1 MSKKE
6 EKRLRYNKSIEIGNF
21 KLCLYRKAVWDNQKR
36 DAYNIDYIS
45 IQPVNEHFETLIYEH
60 SDMFHYIKE
69 LVNDNN
75 ENGYDKYVELL
86 CRNILFTSTS
96 ADSYFHNIIALFES
110 VSICPLLLK
119 EGYEVSKNA
128 SSAKVKEAITEI
140 CRKWL
145 ANYEK
150 ELEETKQKSDDYS
163 EEDARADA
171 AAEIAEEEAQK

>member
-6 EKRLRYNKSIEIGNF
+6 EKRLRYNNCINIGNF
-21 KLCLYRKAVWDNQKR
+21 KLQLYQKAVWDGEKGQVINLE
-36 DAYNIDYIS
+36 YIMIS
-45 IQPVNEHFETLIYEH
+45 PVNEHFSVEIYEH
-60 SDMFHYIKE
+60 SDMFHYLKE

-96 ADSYFHNIIALFES
+96 ADSYFHNIISLFES
-110 VSICPLLLK
+110 VSMCPLLLK
-119 EGYEVSKNA
+119 EGYEMSKNA
-128 SSAKVKEAITEI
+128 TNAKVKETITEI

-150 ELEETKQKSDDYS
+150 ELELAGKKSDEYS

-171 AAEIAEEEAQK
+171 AAEIAEEEAKK

>member
-36 DAYNIDYIS
+36 DACNIDYIS
-45 IQPVNEHFETLIYEH
+45 IQPVNEHFEVLIYEH

-75 ENGYDKYVELL
+75 ENGYKYVELL

-128 SSAKVKEAITEI
+128 SNAKVKEAITEI

-150 ELEETKQKSDDYS
+150 ELEETKHKSDDYS

>member
-36 DAYNIDYIS
+36 DACNIDYIS
-45 IQPVNEHFETLIYEH
+45 IQPVNEHFEVLIYEH

-128 SSAKVKEAITEI
+128 SNAKVKEAITEI

-145 ANYEK
+145 VNYEK
-150 ELEETKQKSDDYS
+150 ELEETKHKSDDYY